1 MRFIL
6 LIIFLFALQADLMAQ
21 HNFTVSPTPD
31 WLVPYKPDLSKTPDA
46 SEVSNGYFL
55 LLLEEQHHAEKDA
68 VYRHI
73 IRQIVSEAG
82 IQNGAEISVDYDPT
96 YENLHFHQLIIRRNG
111 AVINKLDPSRFRFLQ
126 KEDELSRFI
135 YSGTFT
141 AYYILDDV
149 RKGDQIEYAYTLEG
163 ANPIFENKYAN
174 TFYFTSYDPIV
185 NYYKALI
192 AAPARDIQFKPFNHA
207 RLPTK
212 TSWKGMQ
219 LYEWK
224 IADVMPA
231 DEDDNAPE
239 WYNNMPF
246 VQASEYRSWAEIIN
260 WGAKINTPPPPGT
273 RLQTKI
279 AELKKQSGD
288 NKALYLQNAMRF
300 VQDDIRYM
308 GIEMG
313 EYSHRPNNPDKILD
327 QRFGDCKDKSLLL
340 TTLLQADGINA
351 SMAYTNTYL
360 KAHVSDY
367 LPSPYMF
374 NHVIVYAT
382 LGDSSY
388 WIDPTISYQRGSLSQ
403 HTVPDYQQALIIR
416 TDGSNKLTT
425 IPQVNKGRQIIKEH
439 FTLPD
444 AKGKKGKLTI
454 HSVYTLRFADQQR
467 DVFANNSMKEQ
478 QKAYL
483 DYYKNIY
490 GEMHTDSALKTI
502 DDPINNQF
510 SVIER
515 YVLEEPWKNDSDEP
529 GRLEIP
535 VTAGIL
541 QEALPKTSK
550 KKNNKSQAPLALHY
564 PYALDYTIDMDMP
577 IAWSLSDEP
586 IEIRNEYYA
595 FSFRSE
601 VNGSHVAFHYTFET
615 FQDNIPAHY
624 LAQYESDRNKMDEAI
639 SFSLFWTPGDPAEMA
654 APADNSVNWVMVVL
668 AVFFLAFFARIA
680 WKYNQYSIYPVQ
692 DVPAPAELG
701 GFLFVIGF
709 FVFITPLGMLQGFFN
724 GSVFSF
730 KTWYQLGRST
740 NIISNTS
747 FLQLLFIFRTVAAI
761 FFFVYSILLIALFI
775 NRRDTFPNAMVY
787 FMVGALLF
795 TVIDAG
801 ILHYLYKTHWEIM
814 ELGGVVYNFVKGL
827 IFTPYLLQS
836 TQVKETFI
844 MPHRSVAGKEKGY

>member
-6 LIIFLFALQADLMAQ
+6 LIIFLFTLQADLKAQ

-31 WLVPYKPDLSKTPDA
+31 WLAPYKPDLGKTPDA

-96 YENLHFHQLIIRRNG
+96 YEKLHFHQLIIRRNG
-111 AVINKLDPSRFRFLQ
+111 AVINKLDPARFRFLQ

-163 ANPIFENKYAN
+163 ANPIFEHKYAN

-192 AAPARDIQFKPFNHA
+192 AAPSRDIRFKPFNHA

-246 VQASEYRSWAEIIN
+246 VQASEYKSWAEIIN
-260 WGAKINTPPPPGT
+260 WGVKINTPPAPGT

-313 EYSHRPNNPDKILD
+313 EYSHRPNNPDKIID

-388 WIDPTISYQRGSLSQ
+388 WIDPTISYQRGPLSQ
-403 HTVPDYQQALIIR
+403 HTVPDYQEALIIK
-416 TDGSNKLTT
+416 TDGSNQLTA
-425 IPQVNKGRQIIKEH
+425 IPQVNKGKQIIKEH

-444 AKGKKGKLTI
+444 TKGKKGKLTI
-454 HSVYTLRFADQQR
+454 NSVYTLRFADQQR
-467 DVFANNSMKEQ
+467 DVFANNSMKDQ

-550 KKNNKSQAPLALHY
+550 KKNNKSHAPLALHY
-564 PYALDYTIDMDMP
+564 PYELDYTIDMDMP

-601 VNGSHVAFHYTFET
+601 VNGTHVSFHYTFVT

-654 APADNSVNWVMVVL
+654 APADNSVNWLMVSL

-692 DVPAPAELG
+692 EILAPAELG
-701 GFLFVIGF
+701 GFLLVIGF

-747 FLQLLFIFRTVAAI
+747 FLQLLFLFRTVAAI
-761 FFFVYSILLIALFI
+761 FFFVYSILLIALFL

-801 ILHYLYKTHWEIM
+801 ILHYLYKTHWEIL
-814 ELGGVVYNFVKGL
+814 ELGGVIYNFVKGL

-836 TQVKETFI
+836 AQVKETFI
-844 MPHRSVAGKEKGY
+844 MPHRSVTGKEKGY